1 MEQEREE
8 KISSENEPP
17 YLSLSRFTN
26 PAEVKKE
33 LEGKEVWM
41 KGWLQDVR
49 NLGSIAFLLMRDNFM
64 LYQATIIKK
73 MNKSLFKE
81 VTSIP
86 RESVLAVKGTL
97 QFSEKVMN
105 GFEILVNDCRF
116 ISRAQVPLPLGV
128 ADKVDA
134 DMDTRFDNRF
144 LDLRKPEI
152 SAIFRI
158 RSTLLQAIRD
168 TLLKEG
174 FLEVHTPKIV
184 ATATEGGTELFPM
197 EYFEKDAYLNQS
209 PQLYKQMLMA
219 TGFDKVF
226 EIAPA
231 FRAEKHHTS
240 HHLNEFIS
248 VDVEVAFAEMSDV
261 TSLLEKVIK
270 NIYKEVLNKN
280 EKEIETLKLHRE
292 EIEDVSSASFPN
304 ITYTECLDILQK
316 KGFKI
321 EWGEDL
327 SAEATKIVA
336 KEIASNVG
344 ADLRVCPRVNTQVDP
359 YGLNKIAE
367 TKGWG
372 DYLID
377 NAMVALKALD
387 ILDIPYNVN
396 DLLSLELF
404 GRFYALT
411 QNIRIDVGHNPL
423 AAKVIEKAL
432 HEKVV
437 LIYNSLDDK
446 DYKEVLRLLK
456 PKVKR
461 VEIIEIDSQRATT
474 LSEIEKALKKVGLEY
489 SYFENKIDANE
500 NYLVF
505 GSFCVVEEFLKQVG

>member
-105 GFEILVNDCRF
+105 GFEILVNDCRL

-184 ATATEGGTELFPM
+184 ATATEGGTELFPI

-248 VDVEVAFAEMSDV
+248 VDVEVAFAEMRDV

-336 KEIASNVG
+336 KEFEHFYFITDWPTKIKPFYVLPKKEVPELCHAFDLMYKEEELTSG
-344 ADLRVCPRVNTQVDP
+344 AQRVHNYELLKKRLEEK
-359 YGLNKIAE
+359 GLNSENFSSYLKPFKYGIPYHS
-367 TKGWG
+367 GWG
-372 DYLID
+372 LGVERTL
-377 NAMVALKALD
+377 MV
-387 ILDIPYNVN
+387 
-396 DLLSLELF
+396 
-404 GRFYALT
+404 LT
-411 QNIRIDVGHNPL
+411 DKKNIRECTLFPRDR
-423 AAKVIEKAL
+423 
-432 HEKVV
+432 
-437 LIYNSLDDK
+437 Y
-446 DYKEVLRLLK
+446 RLE
-456 PKVKR
+456 P
-461 VEIIEIDSQRATT
+461 
-474 LSEIEKALKKVGLEY
+474 
-489 SYFENKIDANE
+489 
-500 NYLVF
+500 
-505 GSFCVVEEFLKQVG
+505 